1 MNYCILTLH
10 NLHTT
15 IPKKKKLNFLPKF
28 WWSPTRRQTFTSHMA
43 ISVTKMNTRKF
54 RRKCYYRKITQ
65 YYLQTSGN
73 LNFIQIFI
81 SYRIVNTLT
90 LGYEKGSLM
99 LYGEI
104 ITAFSENNA
113 KHINRQCWEK
123 VDFLNVK
130 FVTHKVTTGF

>member
-1 MNYCILTLH
+1 
-10 NLHTT
+10 
-15 IPKKKKLNFLPKF
+15 
-28 WWSPTRRQTFTSHMA
+28 MA